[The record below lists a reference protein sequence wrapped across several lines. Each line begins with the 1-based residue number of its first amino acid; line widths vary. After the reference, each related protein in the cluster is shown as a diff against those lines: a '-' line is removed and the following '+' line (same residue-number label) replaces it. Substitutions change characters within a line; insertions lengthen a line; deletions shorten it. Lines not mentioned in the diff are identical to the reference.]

1 MLASTFPSQG
11 SENLKILQ
19 LLPALGDGGVERSTV
34 EMAQYLSA
42 RGIPNLVASRGGAL
56 VSAVEAVGSRHVSIP
71 VGSKSPFTIIRA
83 ARSVARLIDAE
94 GINVVHARSRAPAW
108 VGLLACKLAK
118 RQARFITTFHGVY
131 SHGNVLKRLYNSAML
146 RTPVVIANS
155 QFIRRHIVDV
165 YGYPEE
171 RIVVAPRGIDPA
183 LFEPATISDAT
194 RSAVR
199 AELGVIEGV
208 PLAVMVSRITN
219 WKGHSV
225 FVDAM
230 ARCSRNDLHAA
241 FVGEGNPD
249 EIARV
254 KQQIERL
261 GLSDRI
267 FFAGS
272 RRDVPAI
279 LAAADLAVS
288 ASIRPEAFGRAA
300 IEAQAMETPVIA
312 TNHGGSRETVLPG
325 ETGWLVPPGDV
336 AALAAALEEAFADPG
351 RLAVMGTH
359 GREHVLATFTTQQML
374 EREFSAYEKRMAA
387 P

>member
-1 MLASTFPSQG
+1 
-11 SENLKILQ
+11 
-19 LLPALGDGGVERSTV
+19 
-34 EMAQYLSA
+34 
-42 RGIPNLVASRGGAL
+42 
-56 VSAVEAVGSRHVSIP
+56 
-71 VGSKSPFTIIRA
+71 
-83 ARSVARLIDAE
+83 
-94 GINVVHARSRAPAW
+94 
-108 VGLLACKLAK
+108 
-118 RQARFITTFHGVY
+118 
-131 SHGNVLKRLYNSAML
+131 ML

-155 QFIRRHIVDV
+155 QFIRKHIVDV
-165 YGYPEE
+165 YDYPEE

-199 AELGVIEGV
+199 AELGAMEGV

-230 ARCSRNDLHAA
+230 ARCNRKDLHAA

-312 TNHGGSRETVLPG
+312 TNHGGSQETVLPG

-336 AALAAALEEAFADPG
+336 AALATALEEALADPD
-351 RLAVMGTH
+351 RLAVMGTR
-359 GREHVLATFTTQQML
+359 GREQVLAAFTTQQML
-374 EREFSAYEKRMAA
+374 EREFSAYEKRMAE